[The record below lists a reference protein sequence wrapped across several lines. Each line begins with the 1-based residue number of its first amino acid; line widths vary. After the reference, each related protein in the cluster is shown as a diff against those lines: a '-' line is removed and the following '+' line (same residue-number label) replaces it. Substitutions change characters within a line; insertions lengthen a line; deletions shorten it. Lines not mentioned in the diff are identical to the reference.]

1 MSDVKAGEQVG
12 ASVTFAYN
20 PTPINVPVTKESA
33 DSKVRGSVTG
43 SSGTINKE
51 NAGSLAFYGD
61 ISNFSGVFNQK
72 GGTTF
77 LSEGA
82 AGYFGKAQLAVTGGA
97 LVAPTLSF
105 QKTGKLTLAGGTLKR
120 NGQIYERFERGRGYE
135 GPRRGEAERQQLE
148 V

>member
-1 MSDVKAGEQVG
+1 
-12 ASVTFAYN
+12 VTFAYN

-105 QKTGKLTLAGGTLKR
+105 QKTGKLTLAGGTLET
-120 NGQIYERFERGRGYE
+120 G
-135 GPRRGEAERQQLE
+135 AL
-148 V
+148 